1 MVEEYKVFDFESDE
15 YRWMVIIV
23 NDNKINGAIFT
34 DLRQIGRHIGVS
46 ESTIRRRLKEM
57 NGTGRIKIN
66 GFTIQEMPYY
76 KSKRGT
82 KNETE

>member
-1 MVEEYKVFDFESDE
+1 MVEEDKAFGFESDE

-23 NDNKINGAIFT
+23 NDNKIDGGIFT
-34 DLRQIGRHIGVS
+34 DLRQIGRHIGAS

-82 KNETE
+82 KNET